1 MYLMHILAD
10 GYTDADFLIG
20 PLAEVVL
27 QACPVGGCT

>member
-1 MYLMHILAD
+1 MHILAD

-27 QACPVGGCT
+27 QACPAGGCT